1 MTFSIAQIERNVK
14 ECCEFLQKFFE
25 NRITAAK
32 MKGGE
37 EVRKKEL
44 LEELKTAHNWT
55 DHWASLVNGLIGEN
69 QKLLKQNGDLRV
81 ENATLRERV
90 ENATL
95 RERLRKNPPEDQEDL
110 TAD

>member
-1 MTFSIAQIERNVK
+1 M
-14 ECCEFLQKFFE
+14 
-25 NRITAAK
+25 
-32 MKGGE
+32 
-37 EVRKKEL
+37 RKKEL

-90 ENATL
+90 VNATL
-95 RERLRKNPPEDQEDL
+95 RERLRKNPPEDQEGLTADDQEDLTPEDQEDL
-110 TAD
+110 TADDQEDLTAD